1 MSRIIRSTN
10 AKPTE
15 ANSIEIKIRNMFEPE
30 SFVEELVDTPA
41 HPQLTMEDIFEERTQ
56 LLAHAQ
62 QEIDEERH
70 KFDQFRNEQLLAI
83 EALKQTWEEERLVL
97 QQQAY
102 EEGFGQGYEEGI
114 QKANADMAES
124 LRVAN
129 ETINQANV
137 NAEKY
142 IEAQEQVILELGLKT
157 AERILGA
164 TLERDDELYASI
176 IKRGLK
182 EAREMKEVKVYV
194 SPKYYGVLTKNHDEL
209 AEMFPPDVPFMIFV
223 NEDLEDT
230 ESYIET
236 NHGRIVV
243 SIDEQLHELRLKLHE
258 ILDSKE

>member
-1 MSRIIRSTN
+1 
-10 AKPTE
+10 
-15 ANSIEIKIRNMFEPE
+15 MFEPE